1 MSTLMSLRLNRDLPA
16 RTALPQHFSRKQM
29 RCRLRM
35 AASLTRPTSTEAG
48 LSPPQRVRRPDE
60 TVAKPRQKAVFLLG
74 LRSSPGIRASL
85 RGRHEPDIN
94 RCPVPARANPRLSV
108 RDWEQDRQSQPCIQ
122 VLAEARPIPAAIAP
136 SAISTGWQSDA
147 TLCALR
153 RARPV
158 GLDLAGRVR
167 LPKYNRF

>member
-1 MSTLMSLRLNRDLPA
+1 MSLRLNRDVPA

-29 RCRLRM
+29 RCQLRM
-35 AASLTRPTSTEAG
+35 AASLSRSTSTEAG
-48 LSPPQRVRRPDE
+48 LSPPQRVLRPDE
-60 TVAKPRQKAVFLLG
+60 TVAKPIQEDVFLLG

-85 RGRHEPDIN
+85 RDRHEADIN
-94 RCPVPARANPRLSV
+94 RCPVPARAKPRLSV
-108 RDWEQDRQSQPCIQ
+108 RDWERDRHSQPCIQ
-122 VLAEARPIPAAIAP
+122 VLAEARPIRAAIAP
-136 SAISTGWQSDA
+136 SAISIGWQSHA